1 MKRRVLL
8 VEDESALAFILA
20 DRLQAE
26 GFATEVASDGPSGI
40 RAGTEGEFDLIVLDV
55 MLPGCDG
62 FEVCRQLR
70 ENGIRTPVLML
81 TARGDVADRIAG
93 LKTGADD
100 YLTKPFD
107 AGELL
112 ARMEALLRRSPP
124 KARLDSFAG
133 VQVDRTRRIVSRA
146 GTRVELSLKEY
157 DLLCYLL
164 DRAGTPVSREELLQK
179 VWGYGVTP
187 NTRTVDVHM
196 AQLRQKL
203 EENPREPVHLVTAH
217 GFGYKFVLPNS

>member
-1 MKRRVLL
+1 MKHRVLV
-8 VEDESALAFILA
+8 VEDESSLAFMLS

-26 GFATEVASDGPSGI
+26 GFEVSIASDGPSGI
-40 RAGTEGEFDLIVLDV
+40 RRASDEAYDIIVLDV

-62 FEVCRQLR
+62 FEVCKRLR
-70 ENGIRTPVLML
+70 GAELRTPILML

-100 YLTKPFD
+100 YLPKPFD

-112 ARMEALLRRSPP
+112 ARMEALLRRNAP
-124 KARLDSFAG
+124 KPQTDRFGDVSLDRVKRA
-133 VQVDRTRRIVSRA
+133 VTRG
-146 GTRVELSLKEY
+146 GTPVELSLKEY
-157 DLLCYLL
+157 EMLCYLI
-164 DRAGTPVSREELLQK
+164 DREDVPVSREELLQK

-203 EENPREPVHLVTAH
+203 EANPKDPAHLLTAH
-217 GFGYKFVLPNS
+217 GFGYKFQRRSA

>member
-1 MKRRVLL
+1 MKPRVLI
-8 VEDESALAFILA
+8 VEDESSLASMLA

-26 GFATEVASDGPSGI
+26 GFETAVASDGHSGI
-40 RAGTEGEFDLIVLDV
+40 RNASSESFDLIVLDI

-62 FEVCRQLR
+62 LEVCRQLR
-70 ENGIRTPVLML
+70 RDGVRTPVLML

-100 YLTKPFD
+100 YLPKPFD

-112 ARMEALLRRSPP
+112 ARMEALLRRSAPNP
-124 KARLDSFAG
+124 RVDEFAD
-133 VQVDRTRRIVSRA
+133 VRVDRTRRIVTRA
-146 GTRVELSLKEY
+146 GNSVDLSLKEY
-157 DLLCYLL
+157 EMLCYLL
-164 DRAGTPVSREELLQK
+164 DHAGVPVSRDELLQK

-203 EENPREPVHLVTAH
+203 EPNPKEPIHLVTAH
-217 GFGYKFVLPNS
+217 GFGYRFERLS

>member
-1 MKRRVLL
+1 MKPRILI
-8 VEDESALAFILA
+8 VEDESSLASMLA

-26 GFATEVASDGPSGI
+26 GFETAVASDGHSGI
-40 RAGTEGEFDLIVLDV
+40 RSASSESFDLIVLDV

-70 ENGIRTPVLML
+70 HDGVRTPVLML

-100 YLTKPFD
+100 YLPKPFD

-112 ARMEALLRRSPP
+112 ARMEALLRRSAP
-124 KARLDSFAG
+124 KPRADEFAD
-133 VQVDRTRRIVSRA
+133 VRVDRARRTVTRA
-146 GTRVELSLKEY
+146 GNPVDLSFKEY
-157 DLLCYLL
+157 EMLCYLL
-164 DRAGTPVSREELLQK
+164 DHAGVPVSRDELLQK

-203 EENPREPVHLVTAH
+203 EPNPKEPIHLVTAH
-217 GFGYKFVLPNS
+217 GFGYKFESLS

>member
-1 MKRRVLL
+1 MKPRVLI
-8 VEDESALAFILA
+8 VEDESSLASMLA

-26 GFATEVASDGPSGI
+26 GFETAVASDGHSGI
-40 RAGTEGEFDLIVLDV
+40 RSASSESFDLIVLDI

-62 FEVCRQLR
+62 LEVCRQLR
-70 ENGIRTPVLML
+70 HDGVRTPVLML
-81 TARGDVADRIAG
+81 TARGDVADRITG

-100 YLTKPFD
+100 YLPKPFD

-112 ARMEALLRRSPP
+112 ARMEALLRRGEP
-124 KARLDSFAG
+124 KPRPDEFAD
-133 VQVDRTRRIVSRA
+133 VRVDRTRRTVTRA
-146 GTRVELSLKEY
+146 GKPVDLSLKEY
-157 DLLCYLL
+157 EMLCYLL
-164 DRAGTPVSREELLQK
+164 DHAGVPVSRDELLQK

-203 EENPREPVHLVTAH
+203 EPNPKEPIHLVTAH
-217 GFGYKFVLPNS
+217 GFGYKFERLS